1 MNNEFTAKLGKISE
15 KASKNKVIQGLSNG
29 VMGAFP
35 LIVVGAFASLFNGL
49 RIPAWQTFIHQTGVA
64 DSLSMITNATT
75 NFLGVLVAMTCA
87 ASFAEQYEVKYK
99 HIGLLSLMFYM
110 ILLPTYMMKK
120 GTVAYLAYDYLG
132 PAGMITAI
140 IGAWTVVKLYKFVVN
155 DHNWTIKMPEG
166 TPPYVSNSFSAL
178 IPGFVIAIVAL
189 ILRLIF
195 LLTPFKSAF
204 DLIYFVLQTPLN
216 AIIGNN
222 IWSIALINLIIQ
234 LVWVFGIHPGF
245 IQSLLGTIL
254 IQLDTVNQAAYA
266 AGKTLPNIIG
276 LAFSYSLGVAVF
288 YPALAVAVWI
298 FARSKRLT
306 TSAKISIVPAI
317 FGISEPMNFGFPI
330 IFNPILA
337 IPYVIVPVLNLLIGY
352 YTIKLGIVAHYAGI
366 LVMNIPLGFTG
377 IINGS
382 VSIAIME
389 VALFVL
395 DILLCMPFIKVY
407 DRTILVEEEQ
417 AKNNN

>member
-1 MNNEFTAKLGKISE
+1 MNSQFTAKLGSFSDKI
-15 KASKNKVIQGLSNG
+15 SKNKIIQGLSNG
-29 VMGAFP
+29 VMGTFP
-35 LIVVGAFASLFNGL
+35 LIVVGAFSSLFNGL
-49 RIPAWQTFIHQTGVA
+49 RIPVWQTFIHQNGIA
-64 DSLSMITNATT
+64 ESLSMITNATT
-75 NFLGVLVAMTCA
+75 NFMGVLVAFTCA

-99 HIGLLSLMFYM
+99 HIGLLSLMFYL
-110 ILLPTYMMKK
+110 ILLPTYVMKK
-120 GTVAYLAYDYLG
+120 GAVAYLAYDYLG

-140 IGAWTVVKLYKFVVN
+140 IGSWIVVRLYKFVVN
-155 DHNWTIKMPEG
+155 DHNWTIKMPQG
-166 TPPYVSNSFSAL
+166 TPPYVSNSFTAL

-222 IWSIALINLIIQ
+222 IWSIVLINLIIQ

-245 IQSLLGTIL
+245 IQSILGTIL
-254 IQLDTVNQAAYA
+254 IQLDAVNQAAYA

-288 YPALAVAVWI
+288 YPALAVSVWI

-337 IPYVIVPVLNLLIGY
+337 IPYVIVPVLNLLLGY
-352 YTIKLGIVAHYAGI
+352 YAIKLGIVAHYAGI

-382 VSIAIME
+382 VSIAVME
-389 VALFVL
+389 IVLFVL
-395 DILLCMPFIKVY
+395 DILLCMPFIRAY
-407 DRTILVEEEQ
+407 DKTILAEEKQ
-417 AKNNN
+417 AESQK

>member
-1 MNNEFTAKLGKISE
+1 
-15 KASKNKVIQGLSNG
+15 
-29 VMGAFP
+29 
-35 LIVVGAFASLFNGL
+35 
-49 RIPAWQTFIHQTGVA
+49 
-64 DSLSMITNATT
+64 
-75 NFLGVLVAMTCA
+75 
-87 ASFAEQYEVKYK
+87 
-99 HIGLLSLMFYM
+99 
-110 ILLPTYMMKK
+110 
-120 GTVAYLAYDYLG
+120 
-132 PAGMITAI
+132 
-140 IGAWTVVKLYKFVVN
+140 
-155 DHNWTIKMPEG
+155 MPEG

-178 IPGFVIAIVAL
+178 IPGFVIAFVAL

-216 AIIGNN
+216 VIIGNN

-245 IQSLLGTIL
+245 IQSILGTIL

-330 IFNPILA
+330 IFNPVLA

-382 VSIAIME
+382 PSIAIME
-389 VALFVL
+389 IALFVL
-395 DILLCMPFIKVY
+395 DVLLCMPFIKVY
-407 DRTILVEEEQ
+407 DRTILAEEKQ
-417 AKNNN
+417 AKINN